1 VVGLRVGEPTVRR
14 RPVIA
19 TDGRGVPVDG
29 VRLLLPRESGSGGYY
44 WEDDGQ
50 ATLTFVNRTV
60 STGVPIPPMTVEL
73 RLSGQ
78 TRA

>member
-1 VVGLRVGEPTVRR
+1 LPFCGDALCVAAKCG
-14 RPVIA
+14 
-19 TDGRGVPVDG
+19 
-29 VRLLLPRESGSGGYY
+29 LLLPRESGSGGYY